1 MMSVPLRVRG
11 QNRGVVTLSRF
22 PQGAAYTADDLA
34 IAVDIA
40 DRAAMSIENARMFR
54 DKERAEARLRQVN
67 TELSRSNA
75 DLEQSNRNLQQFAHI
90 AATVADARSLKS
102 TSNTIAEVVVDVTGA
117 GACAIVLVD
126 GQPPQAHV
134 AGLTGLPDDYPQAYA
149 AAVRRGRR
157 LPTLQAYETGRPV
170 LLTDTRANT
179 ALAGLA
185 DQSWPRLACFP
196 LIAHGSP
203 VGAIMLLHAGGPHL
217 DDAHVRFLQTVA
229 DQVAVAVNAA
239 RLSAQ
244 AAEALVVRE
253 RQRLARELHD
263 SVSQSL
269 FSMTLLARASSL
281 RLQRRSREGAAEL
294 QEMLTDLENLST
306 SALAEMRALLYE
318 LRPQTLSGRS
328 LLVALQAQADALQ
341 DRLGLTVQIEAATW
355 RALPAAVEEELFRI
369 ALEALANLV
378 RHASATKAQITL
390 TYEGG
395 MSILSVV
402 DDGIGFDVT
411 AARPG
416 HLGLETMAERAE
428 RIGARLDID
437 STPGQGTRVR
447 VLIPRRAAKTPETT

>member
-1 MMSVPLRVRG
+1 MPLRVRG
-11 QNRGVVTLSRF
+11 ESRGVVTLGRF
-22 PQGAAYTADDLA
+22 PPGVPYTADDLA
-34 IAVDIA
+34 IAVDVA

-54 DKERAEARLRQVN
+54 DKERAEARLREVN

-90 AATVADARSLKS
+90 ASTVADARSLKS
-102 TSNTIAEVVVDVTGA
+102 TLNTIAEVVVDATGA

-134 AGLTGLPDDYPQAYA
+134 AGLSGLPDDYPQAYA

-157 LPTLQAYETGRPV
+157 LPALQAYETGRPV
-170 LLTDTRANT
+170 LLTDTRACA
-179 ALAGLA
+179 ALEGLA

-203 VGAIMLLHAGGPHL
+203 VGAIKMLHAGGPHL

-281 RLQRRSREGAAEL
+281 RLQRPGREGREGAAEL

-306 SALAEMRALLYE
+306 SALAEMRALLYQ

-355 RALPAAVEEELFRI
+355 RPLPAAVEEELFRI

-378 RHASATKAQITL
+378 RHASATRAQITL
-390 TYEGG
+390 TNEGG
-395 MSILSVV
+395 MSVLSCGRRR
-402 DDGIGFDVT
+402 D
-411 AARPG
+411 
-416 HLGLETMAERAE
+416 
-428 RIGARLDID
+428 RI
-437 STPGQGTRVR
+437 
-447 VLIPRRAAKTPETT
+447 